1 MNHTWLSSER
11 RAFIL
16 HCIIRNHVEFLA
28 MRVWLWVLATE
39 KQILS
44 VVVEEVDQITSTT
57 TNGVDGWVEIIGN
70 ELLKALL
77 FVAEV
82 FERGNLH
89 QLLNI
94 LVVLSVL
101 FI

>member
-28 MRVWLWVLATE
+28 MRVWVWVLATE
-39 KQILS
+39 EQVLS

-57 TNGVDGWVEIIGN
+57 TNGVDEWVEIIGN
-70 ELLKALL
+70 ELLKAFL

-101 FI
+101 LI

>member
-1 MNHTWLSSER
+1 
-11 RAFIL
+11 
-16 HCIIRNHVEFLA
+16 
-28 MRVWLWVLATE
+28 MRVWVWVLATKE
-39 KQILS
+39 QILF

-57 TNGVDGWVEIIGN
+57 TNGVYGWVEIIGN
-70 ELLKALL
+70 ELLKAFL

-101 FI
+101 LI

>member
-1 MNHTWLSSER
+1 MNHTWLSSEGR
-11 RAFIL
+11 TFIL

-28 MRVWLWVLATE
+28 MRVWVWVLATE
-39 KQILS
+39 EQILS
-44 VVVEEVDQITSTT
+44 VVVEEVDQITSTA
-57 TNGVDGWVEIIGN
+57 TNGIDEWVEIIGN

-82 FERGNLH
+82 FERWDLH

-101 FI
+101 LI

>member
-1 MNHTWLSSER
+1 
-11 RAFIL
+11 
-16 HCIIRNHVEFLA
+16 

-39 KQILS
+39 EQILC
-44 VVVEEVDQITSTT
+44 VVVEEVDQITSTAT
-57 TNGVDGWVEIIGN
+57 DGVDEWVEKIGN

-94 LVVLSVL
+94 LVALSVL
-101 FI
+101 LI

>member
-1 MNHTWLSSER
+1 MNHTWLSSEGR
-11 RAFIL
+11 TFIL

-39 KQILS
+39 EQIPS

-57 TNGVDGWVEIIGN
+57 TNGVDEWVEIIGN
-70 ELLKALL
+70 ELLKAFL

-82 FERGNLH
+82 FESRNLH

-101 FI
+101 LI

>member
-39 KQILS
+39 EQVLS
-44 VVVEEVDQITSTT
+44 VVIEEVDQITSTT
-57 TNGVDGWVEIIGN
+57 TNGVDEWVEIIGN
-70 ELLKALL
+70 ELLKAFL
-77 FVAEV
+77 FVAECLRV
-82 FERGNLH
+82 GISINF
-89 QLLNI
+89 
-94 LVVLSVL
+94 
-101 FI
+101 

>member
-1 MNHTWLSSER
+1 
-11 RAFIL
+11 
-16 HCIIRNHVEFLA
+16 
-28 MRVWLWVLATE
+28 MRVWVWVLATE
-39 KQILS
+39 EQILS

-57 TNGVDGWVEIIGN
+57 TNGIDEWVEKIGN

-82 FERGNLH
+82 FESRNLH

-101 FI
+101 LI

>member
-28 MRVWLWVLATE
+28 MRVWLWVMTTE
-39 KQILS
+39 EQVIS

-57 TNGVDGWVEIIGN
+57 TNGVDEWVEIIGN
-70 ELLKALL
+70 ELLKAFL

-94 LVVLSVL
+94 LVVLSIL
-101 FI
+101 LI

>member
-39 KQILS
+39 EQVLV

-57 TNGVDGWVEIIGN
+57 TNGVDEWVEIIGN

-101 FI
+101 LI

>member
-1 MNHTWLSSER
+1 
-11 RAFIL
+11 
-16 HCIIRNHVEFLA
+16 
-28 MRVWLWVLATE
+28 MRVWVWVLATE
-39 KQILS
+39 EQILS
-44 VVVEEVDQITSTT
+44 VVVEEVDQITSTM
-57 TNGVDGWVEIIGN
+57 TNGVDEWVEIIGN

-101 FI
+101 LI

>member
-39 KQILS
+39 EQILS

-57 TNGVDGWVEIIGN
+57 TNGVDEWVEIIGN

>member
-1 MNHTWLSSER
+1 MNHTWLSSEG

-28 MRVWLWVLATE
+28 MRVWVWVLATE
-39 KQILS
+39 EQVLS

-57 TNGVDGWVEIIGN
+57 TNGVYGWVEIIGN

-101 FI
+101 LI

>member
-16 HCIIRNHVEFLA
+16 RCIIRNHVEFLA

-39 KQILS
+39 EQILS

-57 TNGVDGWVEIIGN
+57 TNGVDEWVEIIGN

-101 FI
+101 LI

>member
-1 MNHTWLSSER
+1 MNHTWLSSEGR
-11 RAFIL
+11 TFIL

-39 KQILS
+39 EQILF
-44 VVVEEVDQITSTT
+44 VVVEEVDQITSIT
-57 TNGVDGWVEIIGN
+57 TNGVDEWVEIIGN
-70 ELLKALL
+70 ELLKAPL

-101 FI
+101 LI

>member
-28 MRVWLWVLATE
+28 MRVWVWVLATE
-39 KQILS
+39 EQVLV

-57 TNGVDGWVEIIGN
+57 TNGVYGWVEIIGN

-82 FERGNLH
+82 FESRNLH

-101 FI
+101 LI

>member
-28 MRVWLWVLATE
+28 MRVWLWVLASKE
-39 KQILS
+39 QILS
-44 VVVEEVDQITSTT
+44 VLVEEVDQITSTT
-57 TNGVDGWVEIIGN
+57 TNGVDEWVEIIGN
-70 ELLKALL
+70 ELLKAFL
-77 FVAEV
+77 FIAEV

-94 LVVLSVL
+94 LVVLSIL

>member
-11 RAFIL
+11 RTFIL

-39 KQILS
+39 EQVLS

-57 TNGVDGWVEIIGN
+57 TNGVDEWVEIIGN

-101 FI
+101 LI

>member
-39 KQILS
+39 EQILS

-57 TNGVDGWVEIIGN
+57 TNGVDEWVEIIGN

-82 FERGNLH
+82 FERWNLH

-101 FI
+101 LI

>member
-39 KQILS
+39 EQVLV

-70 ELLKALL
+70 ELLKAFL

-82 FERGNLH
+82 FERPYFSSRGRKST
-89 QLLNI
+89 
-94 LVVLSVL
+94 VRS
-101 FI
+101 